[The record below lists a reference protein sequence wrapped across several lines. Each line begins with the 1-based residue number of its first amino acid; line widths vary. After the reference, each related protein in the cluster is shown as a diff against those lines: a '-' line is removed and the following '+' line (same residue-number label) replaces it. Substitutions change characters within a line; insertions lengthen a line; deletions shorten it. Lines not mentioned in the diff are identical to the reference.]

1 MLHPVINLSF
11 LLVCPFQKRVSKG
24 SGEYSSSSVIL
35 SQQNMKKSVKVLA
48 TIASAA
54 FMIGC
59 GGGSVPVDETPP
71 NTDELADPPSEDG
84 EDADSDDGSG
94 PIN

>member
-1 MLHPVINLSF
+1 
-11 LLVCPFQKRVSKG
+11 
-24 SGEYSSSSVIL
+24 
-35 SQQNMKKSVKVLA
+35 
-48 TIASAA
+48 
-54 FMIGC
+54 MIGC

>member
-1 MLHPVINLSF
+1 
-11 LLVCPFQKRVSKG
+11 
-24 SGEYSSSSVIL
+24 
-35 SQQNMKKSVKVLA
+35 MKKSVKVLA

-59 GGGSVPVDETPP
+59 GGSVPVDETPP
-71 NTDELADPPSEDG
+71 NTDELADPPTEDG